1 MKEESEKTYT
11 YYRKAQYHETD
22 QMGIIH
28 HSNYVKWM
36 EEARIGYMS
45 RMGFS
50 YKKVEEL
57 GVISPVVEISVAY
70 RKQVFFDDE
79 IRIRVGI
86 KQYNGISLEFN
97 YEFFNASRNEIC
109 TTAYSRHCFL
119 KDGKL
124 IALKKELPELNRII
138 VVIKSRLGQPIAAF
152 SGDDVY
158 WEVPEGLPKMT
169 KLMVDGKALYI
180 HRANYQIIDKKLL

>member
-50 YKKVEEL
+50 YKKV
-57 GVISPVVEISVAY
+57 
-70 RKQVFFDDE
+70 
-79 IRIRVGI
+79 VG
-86 KQYNGISLEFN
+86 S
-97 YEFFNASRNEIC
+97 
-109 TTAYSRHCFL
+109 
-119 KDGKL
+119 D
-124 IALKKELPELNRII
+124 LPCCGN
-138 VVIKSRLGQPIAAF
+138 F
-152 SGDDVY
+152 SC
-158 WEVPEGLPKMT
+158 
-169 KLMVDGKALYI
+169 I
-180 HRANYQIIDKKLL
+180 

>member
-57 GVISPVVEISVAY
+57 GVISPVVKFQLHIESRFSSMMKSGSALALSSIM
-70 RKQVFFDDE
+70 
-79 IRIRVGI
+79 
-86 KQYNGISLEFN
+86 EFLWN
-97 YEFFNASRNEIC
+97 
-109 TTAYSRHCFL
+109 
-119 KDGKL
+119 L
-124 IALKKELPELNRII
+124 IMN
-138 VVIKSRLGQPIAAF
+138 F
-152 SGDDVY
+152 
-158 WEVPEGLPKMT
+158 
-169 KLMVDGKALYI
+169 
-180 HRANYQIIDKKLL
+180 

>member
-86 KQYNGISLEFN
+86 KQNNGIIRVGIKQYNGISLEFN

-138 VVIKSRLGQPIAAF
+138 
-152 SGDDVY
+152 
-158 WEVPEGLPKMT
+158 
-169 KLMVDGKALYI
+169 
-180 HRANYQIIDKKLL
+180 IDCL

>member
-28 HSNYVKWM
+28 HSNYVKQM

-138 VVIKSRLGQPIAAF
+138 TDCL
-152 SGDDVY
+152 
-158 WEVPEGLPKMT
+158 
-169 KLMVDGKALYI
+169 
-180 HRANYQIIDKKLL
+180 

>member
-97 YEFFNASRNEIC
+97 YEFFNARNL
-109 TTAYSRHCFL
+109 H
-119 KDGKL
+119 
-124 IALKKELPELNRII
+124 NRLFQTLFSKRWETDRSQKRASGIE
-138 VVIKSRLGQPIAAF
+138 SHYYRL
-152 SGDDVY
+152 SV
-158 WEVPEGLPKMT
+158 
-169 KLMVDGKALYI
+169 KLMTLENHV
-180 HRANYQIIDKKLL
+180 

>member
-57 GVISPVVEISVAY
+57 GVISPVVEISCGNTE
-70 RKQVFFDDE
+70 RFRFCHTDLLRNICKQFFRE
-79 IRIRVGI
+79 ISVHPLNI
-86 KQYNGISLEFN
+86 LHD
-97 YEFFNASRNEIC
+97 RN
-109 TTAYSRHCFL
+109 
-119 KDGKL
+119 
-124 IALKKELPELNRII
+124 
-138 VVIKSRLGQPIAAF
+138 Q
-152 SGDDVY
+152 
-158 WEVPEGLPKMT
+158 
-169 KLMVDGKALYI
+169 
-180 HRANYQIIDKKLL
+180 